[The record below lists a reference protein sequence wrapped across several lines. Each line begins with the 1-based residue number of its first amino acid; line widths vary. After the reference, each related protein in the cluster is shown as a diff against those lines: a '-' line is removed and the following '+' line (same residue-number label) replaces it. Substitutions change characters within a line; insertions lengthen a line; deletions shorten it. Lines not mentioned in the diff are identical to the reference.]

1 MLKPDYWEGRR
12 LANCPEDNIVYSDDD
27 FVIIIIVMIIT
38 IIMMIMMIMIV
49 TIITII
55 MMIMI
60 VMIIA
65 IIMIIMRE
73 PEDPTLGFVRPHS
86 SLDRAN
92 QPTALGSD
100 QDVH

>member
-1 MLKPDYWEGRR
+1 M
-12 LANCPEDNIVYSDDD
+12 ANCPEDNTVCSDDD
-27 FVIIIIVMIIT
+27 FVIIIIVI
-38 IIMMIMMIMIV
+38 
-49 TIITII
+49 
-55 MMIMI
+55 IMI

-65 IIMIIMRE
+65 IIMMIMRE

-86 SLDRAN
+86 SLVPAN

>member
-1 MLKPDYWEGRR
+1 M
-12 LANCPEDNIVYSDDD
+12 ANCPEDNIVYSDDD

-38 IIMMIMMIMIV
+38 IIMMIM
-49 TIITII
+49 
-55 MMIMI
+55 I

-65 IIMIIMRE
+65 IIMMIMRE

-86 SLDRAN
+86 SLVPAN